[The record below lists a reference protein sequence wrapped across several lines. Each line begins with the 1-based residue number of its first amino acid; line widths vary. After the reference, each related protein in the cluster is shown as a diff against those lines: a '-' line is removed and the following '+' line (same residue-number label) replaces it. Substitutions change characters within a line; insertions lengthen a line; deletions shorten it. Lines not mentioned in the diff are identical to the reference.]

1 VIIGWL
7 LRLLVIVLLIRAVWG
22 FLRGL
27 AQGAAGAPPIGR
39 GGPREPSPVQ
49 LVKDP
54 VCGTY
59 VPRSRALEATAGGET
74 RQFCSETCRSTWL
87 KDRGRRSA

>member
-1 VIIGWL
+1 VLLGWL
-7 LRLLVIVLLIRAVWG
+7 LRLLLLVLVIRAVWG

-27 AQGAAGAPPIGR
+27 AQGASEMPDGR
-39 GGPREPSPVQ
+39 GRREPASVP

-59 VPRSRALEATAGGET
+59 VPRARALEASAGGET
-74 RQFCSETCRSTWL
+74 RHFCSDTCRTTWL
-87 KDRGRRSA
+87 KGQGRRSA